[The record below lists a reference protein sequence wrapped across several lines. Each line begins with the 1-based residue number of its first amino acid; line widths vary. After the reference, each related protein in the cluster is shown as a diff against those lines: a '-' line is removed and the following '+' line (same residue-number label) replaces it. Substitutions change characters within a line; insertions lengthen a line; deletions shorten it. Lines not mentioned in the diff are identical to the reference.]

1 MSANFYKKMC
11 TPSNKPDSRRQAT
24 HFFMTLLFLTKE
36 NHNEVKKIYNDEEK
50 FIEVKDNESPVF
62 NFHLNKI
69 LEKMKNLDELIGTNN

>member
-1 MSANFYKKMC
+1 
-11 TPSNKPDSRRQAT
+11 
-24 HFFMTLLFLTKE
+24 MTLLFLTKE